1 MSAPNLSAADLGG
14 SWTNRRWLYAL
25 GLVAFGIAL
34 FLALANLPPRPNP
47 FRWEL
52 LAVVLVALAPM
63 TVILGGM
70 EYAAT
75 ARVLGIRVGFVE
87 AQTVSVLSSAANLL
101 PLPGAYLVRARAL
114 IDAGSTTSRSVASP
128 LAVGVAWV
136 GTAGVVA
143 GAWSVASEPDA
154 FGLVVLGAGLVA
166 LVAAL
171 YAFRVLLG
179 EWNLPLIGGVLG
191 VELATVLVSAAR
203 YQLVLVASGFE
214 ADFSQGLVLA
224 LSSVLASAVGFIP
237 GGLGLREALAAFFAP
252 LASLPAAAGA
262 IAAIINRVIGLV
274 ALMAL
279 AGALL
284 LFRKPQDGERS
295 VP

>member
-1 MSAPNLSAADLGG
+1 MSAPDPPPEGLGG
-14 SWTNRRWLYAL
+14 SWTRRRWLFAV

-34 FLALANLPPRPNP
+34 FLTAANMPPRPNP
-47 FRWEL
+47 VRWEL
-52 LAVVLVALAPM
+52 LAVVLVLLAPV
-63 TVILGGM
+63 TVILGGL

-75 ARVLGIRVGFVE
+75 ARVLGIRVGFGE
-87 AQTVSVLSSAANLL
+87 AQTISVLSSAANLL

-114 IDAGSTTSRSVASP
+114 IEAGSTARRSVASP

-143 GAWSVASEPDA
+143 GIWSVITAPDA
-154 FGLVVLGAGLVA
+154 FGLIVLTSGL
-166 LVAAL
+166 AAL
-171 YAFRVLLG
+171 AFALFGFRALLG
-179 EWNLPLIGGVLG
+179 EWNLSLIAGVIG

-252 LASLPAAAGA
+252 LADLPAAAGA
-262 IAAIINRVIGLV
+262 LAAIINRITGLV
-274 ALMAL
+274 ALMAI
-279 AGALL
+279 AGALVVL
-284 LFRKPQDGERS
+284 RRPQRADR
-295 VP
+295 PLP